1 MAATKEV
8 IWSISVSSIWCIFW
22 GMLQLG
28 RSKLS
33 KILFESGCFDTW
45 LHNKLYTMLLSPS
58 IYSNVNHVKIIA
70 FWFNSP
76 SCSHIKK
83 TILLNYL
90 CIGSIANDHV
100 NIILHRRLVEQ

>member
-1 MAATKEV
+1 
-8 IWSISVSSIWCIFW
+8 
-22 GMLQLG
+22 MLQLG

-100 NIILHRRLVEQ
+100 NIILIEDWLNSRIINQTESANNIRLDRP